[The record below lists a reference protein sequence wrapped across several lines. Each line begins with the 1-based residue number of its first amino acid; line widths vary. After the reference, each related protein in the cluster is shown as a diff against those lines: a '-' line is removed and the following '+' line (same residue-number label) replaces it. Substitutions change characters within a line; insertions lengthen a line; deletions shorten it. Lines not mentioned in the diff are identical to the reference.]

1 MIKKTEMDL
10 MHQNVYIKTHK
21 GEQIIEAH
29 DSLKLQGK
37 PLKLFGLA
45 FVFLVEYIYLYQKF
59 PFH

>member
-29 DSLKLQGK
+29 DSLKLQSK
-37 PLKLFGLA
+37 SRAIFMHMKN
-45 FVFLVEYIYLYQKF
+45 
-59 PFH
+59 